1 MLYIYFNFLKVSD
14 KGFNVTHLRNFP
26 YFKQVGLSV
35 AFTLL
40 CACQTG
46 IVDTSSLGL
55 MGKGLESVQL
65 TVLYTNDEHG
75 WMEGMEEGRGAAS
88 LFEQWQSQEGFSKNG
103 PFLVL
108 SGGDNWTGPAISTWV
123 EGESMVEVMNAMD
136 YDASAIGNHE
146 FDFGLETLAIR
157 TSEANFPY
165 LSANTTWKESG
176 NYPVDLGILPFT
188 VKAVAG
194 LDVAI
199 IGLSTT
205 DTATTTMPSVVAPLA
220 FNDYAEALRKVMP
233 SVKQADPDLV
243 IVIGHVCM
251 DELRELAV
259 EVADLDI
266 AMMGAGHCNEL
277 VAEKIGDTVVLG
289 GGYHFSSYAKAVI
302 NYDVELEAVVSSSF
316 TLHENRVNTEGGA
329 IAQIVD
335 QWRSLSE
342 ATLAENLGFSA
353 REWDRSGAELRQA
366 IINSWLEFDVTA
378 DVAITNAGGIRS
390 SINAGQINLGTVVS
404 MLPFNN
410 SIIATQLSGSVLQK
424 ALEEGAR
431 PVFAGITEVD
441 GEWIV
446 DRTGMRL
453 IDDGLYRVLINSFM
467 YDGGDDFGIVAE
479 FDPNG
484 FDTQANYREP
494 FVQWLRKL
502 NTSPTSPLVLDK

>member
-1 MLYIYFNFLKVSD
+1 MTYLYS
-14 KGFNVTHLRNFP
+14 FP
-26 YFKQVGLSV
+26 YFKQVGISV
-35 AFTLL
+35 SFTLL

-46 IVDTSSLGL
+46 NVGAVKLL
-55 MGKGLESVQL
+55 PESKPIESIQL

-88 LFEQWQSQEGFSKNG
+88 LFEQWQSQEGFSKDG

-146 FDFGLETLAIR
+146 FDFGLETLAVR

-176 NYPVDLGILPFT
+176 SYPLDLGILPFT
-188 VKAVAG
+188 IKAVAG

-205 DTATTTMPSVVAPLA
+205 DTATTTMPSVVAPLV

-233 SVKQADPDLV
+233 SVKQADPDLI

-259 EVADLDI
+259 EVADLNI

-289 GGYHFSSYAKAVI
+289 GGYHFTSYAKAVI
-302 NYDVELEAVVSSSF
+302 NYDVELDAVTGSSF
-316 TLHENRVNTEGGA
+316 TLHENSINTAGGA
-329 IAQIVD
+329 IAEIVD
-335 QWRSLSE
+335 QWGSLSE
-342 ATLAENLGFSA
+342 ETLAENLGFSA
-353 REWDRSGAELRQA
+353 REWGRSGAELRQA
-366 IINSWLEFDVTA
+366 VINSWLEFDVTA

-390 SINAGQINLGTVVS
+390 SINAGEINLGTVVS

-410 SIIATQLSGSVLQK
+410 TIIATQISGRVLRTV
-424 ALEEGAR
+424 LEEGER
-431 PVFAGITEVD
+431 PVFAGLTKVD
-441 GEWIV
+441 GEWILG
-446 DRTGMRL
+446 RTGKVL
-453 IDDGLYRVLINSFM
+453 LEDGLYRVLINSFM
-467 YDGGDDFGIVAE
+467 YDGGDGFGRVAE
-479 FDPNG
+479 FDPGG
-484 FDTQANYREP
+484 FDMEANYRDP
-494 FVQWLRKL
+494 FVQWLKKL
-502 NTSPTSPLVLDK
+502 NTSPTNPLRLD